1 MKKVIQKTINLDLV
15 DTNGNVFVI
24 MDVFKR
30 QAHKE
35 GWSQN
40 EIDTVLSEAK
50 SGDYKHLLT
59 TLENYCEP
67 KDERDDY

>member
-1 MKKVIQKTINLDLV
+1 MKKVIQKTVNLDLV

-30 QAHKE
+30 QAYKE
-35 GWSQN
+35 GWNQD
-40 EIDTVLSEAK
+40 EIDAVLSEAK

-59 TLENYCEP
+59 TLKNYCEP
-67 KDERDDY
+67 KDESDDY